1 MTGQVLSISNIA
13 SKLLPSEFLQNPVGA
28 RWVNWGMSEG
38 DQFLIEIELSEIC
51 SGPRIE
57 RLDGK
62 VRVST
67 CSSCGIEKLLKE
79 YGHILNP
86 IETDQLIKLWRDD
99 DASRVFKE
107 VQGKLIITLKEKL

>member
-1 MTGQVLSISNIA
+1 M
-13 SKLLPSEFLQNPVGA
+13 
-28 RWVNWGMSEG
+28 
-38 DQFLIEIELSEIC
+38 IEIELSESC

-86 IETDQLIKLWRDD
+86 NESDQLIKLWRDD